1 MVISLST
8 IYDIAKRAGVSPA
21 TVSRAL
27 NNQNLVKE
35 ETRKKIHKIAEEMNY
50 SPNFLARSLVKK
62 QTNTIALIISDI
74 TNPFFTTVARGV
86 EDTASQK
93 GFNTIFCNT
102 DENIEKEKQYV
113 NLMLQ
118 RRVDGIII
126 ASCGSGNNLG
136 DIRNR
141 NLPLVLVDRAFPGN
155 NGWDSVVG
163 DSEEGAFLLTKH
175 LIEVHHHQK
184 IAIISGPPVLSTSQD
199 RVRGYL
205 RALRDYNIK
214 ENPEWIIS
222 GEFKENFGY
231 QIALKFL
238 QYSDIKPTAVFAGN
252 NFIAIGI
259 IRAAREMDIEIPG
272 DLSLVTFDDLEMA
285 SYTCPFL
292 TVAKQPAYTMGSM
305 ATEFLLQRISGE
317 KIREKRI
324 VVLKPEIIIRKSCG
338 CIQ

>member
-1 MVISLST
+1 L
-8 IYDIAKRAGVSPA
+8 
-21 TVSRAL
+21 
-27 NNQNLVKE
+27 
-35 ETRKKIHKIAEEMNY
+35 
-50 SPNFLARSLVKK
+50 
-62 QTNTIALIISDI
+62 
-74 TNPFFTTVARGV
+74 
-86 EDTASQK
+86 
-93 GFNTIFCNT
+93 
-102 DENIEKEKQYV
+102 
-113 NLMLQ
+113 
-118 RRVDGIII
+118 
-126 ASCGSGNNLG
+126 
-136 DIRNR
+136 
-141 NLPLVLVDRAFPGN
+141 
-155 NGWDSVVG
+155 
-163 DSEEGAFLLTKH
+163 
-175 LIEVHHHQK
+175 
-184 IAIISGPPVLSTSQD
+184 ISGPPVLSTSQD

>member
-86 EDTASQK
+86 EDFASQR

-102 DENIEKEKQYV
+102 DENVEKEKQYV

-126 ASCGSGNNLG
+126 ASCGSSNNLD
-136 DIRNR
+136 DIKNR
-141 NLPLVLVDRAFPGN
+141 NFPLVLVDRTFPVN

-163 DSEEGAFLLTKH
+163 DSEEGAYHLTKH
-175 LIEVHHHQK
+175 LIEVHYHKK
-184 IAIISGPPVLSTSQD
+184 IAVISGPPVLSTSQD

-205 RALRDYNIK
+205 RALRECHIQ
-214 ENPEWIIS
+214 ENSEWIIS

-231 QIALKFL
+231 QMASKFL
-238 QYSDIKPTAVFAGN
+238 QYSGAKPTAVFAGN

-272 DLSLVTFDDLEMA
+272 DLALVTFDDLEMA

>member
-74 TNPFFTTVARGV
+74 TNPFTTVARELKILFLRKV
-86 EDTASQK
+86 LIQYFVILMK
-93 GFNTIFCNT
+93 IL
-102 DENIEKEKQYV
+102 KEKQYV

-184 IAIISGPPVLSTSQD
+184 
-199 RVRGYL
+199 
-205 RALRDYNIK
+205 
-214 ENPEWIIS
+214 
-222 GEFKENFGY
+222 
-231 QIALKFL
+231 
-238 QYSDIKPTAVFAGN
+238 
-252 NFIAIGI
+252 
-259 IRAAREMDIEIPG
+259 
-272 DLSLVTFDDLEMA
+272 
-285 SYTCPFL
+285 
-292 TVAKQPAYTMGSM
+292 
-305 ATEFLLQRISGE
+305 
-317 KIREKRI
+317 
-324 VVLKPEIIIRKSCG
+324 
-338 CIQ
+338 

>member
-27 NNQNLVKE
+27 NNLTSVKE
-35 ETRKKIHKIAEEMNY
+35 ETRKKIHKIAKEMNY

-74 TNPFFTTVARGV
+74 TNPFFTTMARGV
-86 EDTASQK
+86 EDAASQK

-113 NLMLQ
+113 DLMLQ

-126 ASCGSGNNLG
+126 ASCGSGNNLVE
-136 DIRNR
+136 IKNR
-141 NLPLVLVDRAFPGN
+141 NLPLVLVDRSFPGN

-163 DSEEGAFLLTKH
+163 DSEEGAYFLTKH

-205 RALRDYNIK
+205 RALRDYQIK
-214 ENPEWIIS
+214 ENPEWIIL

-231 QIALKFL
+231 QLALKFL
-238 QYSDIKPTAVFAGN
+238 HSFGDKPTAIFAGN

-259 IRAAREMDIEIPG
+259 IRAVREMGLDIP
-272 DLSLVTFDDLEMA
+272 DNLALVTFDDLEMA
-285 SYTCPFL
+285 SYICPFL
-292 TVAKQPAYTMGSM
+292 TVAKQPAYTMGRV
-305 ATEFLLQRISGE
+305 ATEFLLQRIFGE
-317 KIREKRI
+317 RIKEKRI